1 MRATTVLT
9 LTVLAT
15 LSIAFT
21 EARLPPYLKQEKPI
35 TPEDKPLDEVV
46 QAARG
51 FFIGFQS
58 GLYKTEEVDSGCLN
72 NEAEAKILELFNAIF
87 GGKFDLNF
95 VMKCAT
101 DLMTITSSL
110 SSCSTKAFTD
120 LAEWC
125 FFGGSGHC
133 GPEHI
138 MENVQK
144 NLLVIMGKFT
154 DISTLVMQGLPK
166 DGEQAYNMGLQAGQ
180 DLGSVVRT
188 ALGFKGNESK

>member
-1 MRATTVLT
+1 MRATSILT

-15 LSIAFT
+15 LSMAFVD
-21 EARLPPYLKQEKPI
+21 ARLPVFLKQDKPI
-35 TPEDKPLDEVV
+35 TPEEKPLDEVV

-58 GLYKTEEVDSGCLN
+58 GLYKTEEVDAGCLN
-72 NEAEAKILELFNAIF
+72 KEAEAKILELFTAVF

-95 VMKCAT
+95 IMKCVT

-110 SSCSTKAFTD
+110 SNCSTKAFTD

-125 FFGGSGHC
+125 FFNGQGNCDPSHV
-133 GPEHI
+133 

-144 NLLVIMGKFT
+144 NLLIIMGKFT

-188 ALGFKGNESK
+188 ALGFKGDAEK